1 MKQLL
6 VFIGVVIS
14 YIYNFRIYSAI
25 CSIKKY
31 IYTGLFKRYFKAF
44 GKGSEIKPSFLM
56 LIGPQYIS
64 IGRNCYIGSRVQLT
78 AWDSG
83 YIGGDNTPEII
94 IGDGTSIGDESQ
106 VTAINKIVI
115 GNGVLTGKKVLIT
128 DNSHG
133 EVAREL
139 MDIAPLKRQ
148 VVSKGAVIIGDN
160 VWIGEKATIV
170 ANVKVGQGSIVAANS
185 VVTKDVPPYCVVA
198 GCPAKMVKCLDE
210 KEN

>member
-14 YIYNFRIYSAI
+14 YIYNFRIYSAV

-31 IYTGLFKRYFKAF
+31 IYTGLFKRHFKKF
-44 GKGSEIKPSFLM
+44 GKESEIKPSFLM
-56 LIGPQYIS
+56 LLGPQYIS
-64 IGRNCYIGSRVQLT
+64 IGNNCYIGSRVQLT
-78 AWDSG
+78 AWDSS
-83 YIGGDNTPEII
+83 YIGGNYKPEII
-94 IGDGTSIGDESQ
+94 LGDGVSIGDESQ
-106 VTAINKIVI
+106 VTAINRIVI

-133 EVAREL
+133 EVVREL
-139 MDIAPLKRQ
+139 MDVAPLDRQ
-148 VVSKGAVIIGDN
+148 IVSKGPVIIGDN

-170 ANVKVGQGSIVAANS
+170 SNVKIGNGAIIAANS

-198 GCPAKMVKCLDE
+198 GCPARIVKVLDE

>member
-31 IYTGLFKRYFKAF
+31 VYTGLFKRHFKTF

-56 LIGPQYIS
+56 LIGPQFIS
-64 IGRNCYIGSRVQLT
+64 VGENCYIGSRVQLT
-78 AWDSG
+78 AWDSN
-83 YIGGDNTPEII
+83 YIGGDYKPEII
-94 IGDGTSIGDESQ
+94 LGDGVSIGDESQ

-133 EVAREL
+133 EVCREL
-139 MDIAPLKRQ
+139 MDIAPVKRQ
-148 VVSKGAVIIGDN
+148 VVSKGPVIIGNN

-170 ANVKVGQGSIVAANS
+170 ANVKIGNGAVVAANS

-198 GCPAKMVKCLDE
+198 GCPAKIVKVLDE
-210 KEN
+210 KED